1 MVRQMLAKNIEN
13 KTVGNPVETNVLH
26 NSPIGA
32 ADCVPL
38 IPQIPP
44 MNVNNTTDTS
54 MLRIGDRISPKSL
67 RVKGTVS
74 FTPQSVTTT
83 QNIYVRIIIAAQKNI
98 KVGSQVASG
107 AVDSSH
113 LLRPAFPGAGI
124 VAAAFD
130 GNTDSLDFPVNRD
143 LFRVYMDKI
152 IKLAPQA
159 STGVETMPMY
169 SARWSYRFKSLPAHL
184 TFDTGNGD
192 WVNNFAPFVGVGYAY
207 SDGTSPDILTT
218 RIRSNIY
225 SALEFEDA

>member
-1 MVRQMLAKNIEN
+1 MKKRTTTRPKTAKKVRVSTTVRVPKLRPTQKAGVLSVVRQMLAKNIEN

-74 FTPQSVTTT
+74 FTPRRSL
-83 QNIYVRIIIAAQKNI
+83 
-98 KVGSQVASG
+98 
-107 AVDSSH
+107 
-113 LLRPAFPGAGI
+113 LLRTFMFVLSSQPRRTSRLVLRLRLVPLTRRI
-124 VAAAFD
+124 YCVPP
-130 GNTDSLDFPVNRD
+130 SLVRALLRRRLTVTRTVFDFPVNRD

-152 IKLAPQA
+152 IACL
-159 STGVETMPMY
+159 
-169 SARWSYRFKSLPAHL
+169 RHL
-184 TFDTGNGD
+184 TG
-192 WVNNFAPFVGVGYAY
+192 
-207 SDGTSPDILTT
+207 
-218 RIRSNIY
+218 
-225 SALEFEDA
+225 